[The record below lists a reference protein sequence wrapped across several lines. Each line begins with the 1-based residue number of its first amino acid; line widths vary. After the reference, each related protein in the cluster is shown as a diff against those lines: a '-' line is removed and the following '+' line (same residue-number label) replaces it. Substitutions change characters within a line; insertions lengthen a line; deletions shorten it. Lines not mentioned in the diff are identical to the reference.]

1 MIQRIL
7 IVCVGN
13 ICRSPMAEVV
23 LRKHL
28 GGGDEVIVESAGLAA
43 LVGNPIDPIAE
54 RVLADHGL
62 TGQGHAARQVTE
74 AMISKADLVLA
85 MQRRH
90 VGAIHAIAPQAR
102 GKTFLVGQMGRRGGS
117 PRSLREDGAGLRG
130 CVRPDRPDAVRLANA
145 PLGVFVA
152 VNARRT
158 KHRPSRRTLLN
169 GSTIGAEY
177 LALNCFSSSFHQLLI
192 HSLFKPVALHR
203 VSTSACGGERGRTA
217 MVRGA
222 P

>member
-28 GGGDEVIVESAGLAA
+28 GGGDEVRVESAGLAA
-43 LVGNPIDPIAE
+43 LVGNPIDPLAE

-74 AMISKADLVLA
+74 AMISQADLVLA
-85 MQRRH
+85 MQKRH

-102 GKTFLVGQMGRRGGS
+102 GKTFLVGKWEGDDEVPDPYGKTVPVFEDAYRRI
-117 PRSLREDGAGLRG
+117 
-130 CVRPDRPDAVRLANA
+130 DRMLYAWRMHL
-145 PLGVFVA
+145 
-152 VNARRT
+152 
-158 KHRPSRRTLLN
+158 
-169 GSTIGAEY
+169 
-177 LALNCFSSSFHQLLI
+177 
-192 HSLFKPVALHR
+192 
-203 VSTSACGGERGRTA
+203 
-217 MVRGA
+217 
-222 P
+222 

>member
-102 GKTFLVGQMGRRGGS
+102 GKTFLVGKWEGEEEVPDPYGKTVPVFEDAYGRI
-117 PRSLREDGAGLRG
+117 
-130 CVRPDRPDAVRLANA
+130 DRMLYAWRMHL
-145 PLGVFVA
+145 
-152 VNARRT
+152 
-158 KHRPSRRTLLN
+158 
-169 GSTIGAEY
+169 
-177 LALNCFSSSFHQLLI
+177 
-192 HSLFKPVALHR
+192 
-203 VSTSACGGERGRTA
+203 
-217 MVRGA
+217 
-222 P
+222 

>member
-1 MIQRIL
+1 MIHRIL

-28 GGGDEVIVESAGLAA
+28 GGGDEVTVESAGLAA

-62 TGQGHAARQVTE
+62 SAQGHAARQVTE
-74 AMISKADLVLA
+74 AMISQADLVLA

-102 GKTFLVGQMGRRGGS
+102 GKTFLVGKWEGDDEVPDPYGKTVPVFEDAYRRI
-117 PRSLREDGAGLRG
+117 
-130 CVRPDRPDAVRLANA
+130 DRMLYAWRMHL
-145 PLGVFVA
+145 
-152 VNARRT
+152 
-158 KHRPSRRTLLN
+158 
-169 GSTIGAEY
+169 
-177 LALNCFSSSFHQLLI
+177 
-192 HSLFKPVALHR
+192 
-203 VSTSACGGERGRTA
+203 
-217 MVRGA
+217 
-222 P
+222 

>member
-1 MIQRIL
+1 MIHRIL

-28 GGGDEVIVESAGLAA
+28 GGGDEVVVESAGLAA

-62 TGQGHAARQVTE
+62 TAQGHAARQVTE

-102 GKTFLVGQMGRRGGS
+102 GKTFLVGKWEGDDEVPDPYGKTMPVFEDAYRRI
-117 PRSLREDGAGLRG
+117 
-130 CVRPDRPDAVRLANA
+130 DRMLYAWRMHL
-145 PLGVFVA
+145 
-152 VNARRT
+152 
-158 KHRPSRRTLLN
+158 
-169 GSTIGAEY
+169 
-177 LALNCFSSSFHQLLI
+177 
-192 HSLFKPVALHR
+192 
-203 VSTSACGGERGRTA
+203 
-217 MVRGA
+217 
-222 P
+222 

>member
-1 MIQRIL
+1 MIHRIL

-28 GGGDEVIVESAGLAA
+28 GGGDEVVVESAGLAA

-62 TGQGHAARQVTE
+62 TAQGHAARQVTE
-74 AMISKADLVLA
+74 AMISQADLVLA

-102 GKTFLVGQMGRRGGS
+102 GKTFLVGKWEGDDEVPDPYGKTVPVFEDAYRRI
-117 PRSLREDGAGLRG
+117 
-130 CVRPDRPDAVRLANA
+130 DRMLYAWRMHL
-145 PLGVFVA
+145 
-152 VNARRT
+152 
-158 KHRPSRRTLLN
+158 
-169 GSTIGAEY
+169 
-177 LALNCFSSSFHQLLI
+177 
-192 HSLFKPVALHR
+192 
-203 VSTSACGGERGRTA
+203 
-217 MVRGA
+217 
-222 P
+222 